1 MISVDRFTKSAQEV
15 PQRAAEIMQRYSH
28 NQMDTE
34 HVLLALIEQP
44 QGVVSKLLEILK
56 VDPNALSDG
65 LDNILRT
72 GPKGDIIDV
81 GAGQIS
87 ITPRVVRILN
97 LADQESNRLKDEYI
111 STEHIFL
118 EILSEHD
125 TPAARILKGA
135 GLTHDLVYDTI
146 QQMRG

>member
-15 PQRAAEIMQRYSH
+15 AQRAAEIMQRHSH
-28 NQMDTE
+28 NQLDTE

-44 QGVVSKLLEILK
+44 QDVVSKLLEILK
-56 VDPNALSDG
+56 VDRNALSDG
-65 LDNILRT
+65 LDNILRA

-87 ITPRVVRILN
+87 ITPRVVQILT
-97 LADQESNRLKDEYI
+97 LADQESNRLNDKHI

-125 TPAARILKGA
+125 TPAARLLEGA
-135 GLTHDLVYDTI
+135 GLTRDRVHDAI